1 MSDLGAVGVKPKEV
15 GREVKKIDVEWRLRM
30 ATLCAEKEA
39 SGWQGY
45 VKDLLRGEER
55 ESWHERANM
64 STFRILIPQKPKP
77 YTR

>member
-15 GREVKKIDVEWRLRM
+15 GREAKKIDVERRLRM
-30 ATLCAEKEA
+30 ATLCAEKGA
-39 SGWQGY
+39 SAWQGY

-55 ESWHERANM
+55 KSWHERANM
-64 STFRILIPQKPKP
+64 STFMILTPQTPTP